1 MSQEEKRAHLRVPID
16 IWVEESRDGELY
28 YQRTANISEGG
39 LFFERT
45 VPHPKGTIVNLKF
58 TLPNQSK
65 PIEVKGEIVN
75 LPEDPDGL
83 GMGVK
88 FLNLTEEQREA
99 IVRYIN
105 EQLSNKGLKGENK

>member
-58 TLPNQSK
+58 TLPNQSE
-65 PIEVKGEIVN
+65 PIKVKGEIVN
-75 LPEDPDGL
+75 LPEDADGL
-83 GMGVK
+83 GMGIK
-88 FLNLTEEQREA
+88 FLDLTDEQRQA
-99 IVRYIN
+99 IVNYIN
-105 EQLSNKGLKGENK
+105 EHMTRRGEDK

>member
-1 MSQEEKRAHLRVPID
+1 MSNEEKRAYIRVPID
-16 IWVEESRDGELY
+16 MWVEESREGELY

-39 LFFERT
+39 LFFEKT

-58 TLPNQSK
+58 TLPGQSE

-75 LPEDPDGL
+75 LPNDSEGL

-88 FLNLTEEQREA
+88 FINLTEKQREM
-99 IVRYIN
+99 IVDYIN
-105 EQLSNKGLKGENK
+105 RQLKKENK

>member
-1 MSQEEKRAHLRVPID
+1 MGQEEKRAHTRVPID

-58 TLPNQSK
+58 TLPNQTE
-65 PIEVKGEIVN
+65 PIKVKGEIVN
-75 LPEDPDGL
+75 LPNDAEGL
-83 GMGVK
+83 GMGIK
-88 FLNLTEEQREA
+88 FLDLTDEQKKA
-99 IVRYIN
+99 ILNYIN
-105 EQLSNKGLKGENK
+105 EQIKKGEK

>member
-1 MSQEEKRAHLRVPID
+1 MGIEEKRSSIRVPID

-58 TLPNQSK
+58 TLPNQSE
-65 PIEVKGEIVN
+65 PIQVRGEIVN
-75 LPEDPDGL
+75 LPNDSEGL

-88 FLNLTEEQREA
+88 FLDLTEQQRKA
-99 IVRYIN
+99 ISDYIN
-105 EQLSNKGLKGENK
+105 EQIKKR